1 MLLWVLDFTVS
12 GSVYLLTISLMLPS
26 SSSSVDIIY
35 GPSAGSPP
43 VLMNS
48 LRFLEDGEKC
58 LMRTKRSEEGASVG

>member
-1 MLLWVLDFTVS
+1 
-12 GSVYLLTISLMLPS
+12 LLTISLMLPS